1 MPARA
6 RAPESEQTRL
16 YLIESRSFCHASL
29 PPWTRLAEKALLFEL
44 RLDGLPPS
52 ICAEGGGETL
62 ERGSD
67 SNADETEKCRPP
79 DTMDAN

>member
-1 MPARA
+1 MACNITPKVAEGGERA
-6 RAPESEQTRL
+6 E
-16 YLIESRSFCHASL
+16 
-29 PPWTRLAEKALLFEL
+29 
-44 RLDGLPPS
+44 DGGEVWRGGRKRY
-52 ICAEGGGETL
+52 IAEGGGETL